1 MKPSATLPRQ
11 TNKTRPPTRHW
22 LLRLALLLLFVIL
35 GVRAGLASLALMAPG
50 GAIVGWSQV
59 PQARCI
65 LCQVSQSV
73 PTSTTHALTPSEYA
87 ALLTQHLTLDEAL
100 GQMMVGQFVGQDI
113 TPDAIE
119 MLTNENLGGMILYAA
134 NIGSASQIRA
144 LNAQLQHQASIPLL
158 TLVDQEGGSVN
169 RFVNLVGPLP
179 DAAELR
185 DPQMAR
191 MRGEEDAE
199 LLNQYGFNLNLAPV
213 VDIGSSNPQIGGRSF
228 GATPERV
235 IALASAYLEG
245 LQESGQVTG
254 TLKHF
259 PGLGDTT
266 TDPHLGMPVLTRS
279 RADLEQIDLQP
290 YRAMLK
296 TEDVRAIMVSHE
308 MIPAIDAR
316 LPTSLSPAVITG
328 LLRDELGY
336 KGVVISDSLY
346 MDAISA
352 RWSVPDAA
360 LLAIEAG
367 TDIITGLYS
376 PQIVEQT
383 IETLKN
389 ALASGKLT
397 RQQIDTSVQRIL
409 TLKIR
414 MGLIPLPQHTSGVSP
429 SAGPALAAQG
439 AALPDALQVGR
450 VPQWR

>member
-1 MKPSATLPRQ
+1 MRASPTLPRP
-11 TNKTRPPTRHW
+11 TRKVRPPNRRW
-22 LLRLALLLLFVIL
+22 LPRLALLLFLVIL
-35 GVRAGLASLALMAPG
+35 GVRAGLASTALMVPG

-59 PQARCI
+59 PQARCV
-65 LCQVSQSV
+65 LCQVSRSV
-73 PTSTTHALTPSEYA
+73 PTSTTHTLTPADYA

-100 GQMMVGQFVGQDI
+100 GQMMVGQFAGQGI

-119 MLTNENLGGMILYAA
+119 MLTTYNLSGMILYAA

-144 LNAQLQHQASIPLL
+144 LNAQLQHLASLPLL
-158 TLVDQEGGSVN
+158 TAVDQEGGSVN
-169 RFVNLVGPLP
+169 RFMNLVGPLP
-179 DAAELR
+179 DAAELT
-185 DPQMAR
+185 DPQVAR

-213 VDIGSSNPQIGGRSF
+213 VDVGSSNPQLGGRTF
-228 GATPERV
+228 GSAPERV
-235 IALASAYLEG
+235 TAMASAYLEG

-266 TDPHLGMPVLTRS
+266 TDPHLSMPVLTRS
-279 RADLEQIDLQP
+279 RAELEQIDLQP
-290 YRAMLK
+290 YRSMLK
-296 TEDVRAIMVSHE
+296 SEDVRAIMVSHE

-316 LPTSLSPAVITG
+316 LPTSLSPAVING
-328 LLRDELGY
+328 LLRGELGY
-336 KGVVISDSLY
+336 NGVVISDSLY

-367 TDIITGLYS
+367 TDIVTGLYS
-376 PQIVEQT
+376 PQMVQQT
-383 IETLKN
+383 VETLKN

-397 RQQIDTSVQRIL
+397 RQRIDASVQRIL

-414 MGLIPLPQHTSGVSP
+414 MGLIPLPQQTSAQHNTLDAHT
-429 SAGPALAAQG
+429 
-439 AALPDALQVGR
+439 AALPDALLIGR
-450 VPQWR
+450 VPQWA